1 MGEEAGHIIPR
12 RERGPHRHFL
22 REVAYVLII
31 AAVWV
36 MVTKPGI

>member
-1 MGEEAGHIIPR
+1 LSRQVAIAGA
-12 RERGPHRHFL
+12 
-22 REVAYVLII
+22 VTYVLVI